1 MPQWSRDRSLDA
13 TKYPDE
19 RWRAGCPR
27 KHVPLLLRYD
37 HHVVRVA
44 GRPALLFT
52 SRWTAES
59 MTDDGAALPFEI
71 SFTYAKGHPPAP
83 ASVQEVV
90 DALKFEPV
98 DAPTPPG

>member
-19 RWRAGCPR
+19 RWRAACPR

-44 GRPALLFT
+44 GRPALLLT
-52 SRWTAES
+52 SRWTTES
-59 MTDDGAALPFEI
+59 MTDGDELRFEI

-90 DALKFEPV
+90 DELKFEPV
-98 DAPTPPG
+98 DASTPPG